1 MKNIAIKTTLRNS
14 ASAIVLGAILLPA
27 IALADSDQG
36 HNDSHMG
43 NHMSEQGH
51 MMSEQGQMM
60 SGQQG
65 MDQHMR
71 EVMGTGR
78 INKVMADRHMV
89 NIVHEPIAELEWPK
103 MRMNF
108 KTTEDVNLSD
118 LKPGQEVTFKLQVK
132 KDNSYV
138 IKQIDVK

>member
-1 MKNIAIKTTLRNS
+1 MNVITTKNMLKNVISTLAVS
-14 ASAIVLGAILLPA
+14 AMLLPA
-27 IALADSDQG
+27 VTLAESDHG
-36 HNDSHMG
+36 HSNMKAHS
-43 NHMSEQGH
+43 N
-51 MMSEQGQMM
+51 MM
-60 SGQQG
+60 
-65 MDQHMR
+65 DHNTR

-89 NIVHEPIAELEWPK
+89 NIVHDPIAELEWPK

-108 KTTEDVNLSD
+108 KTTDEVNLD
-118 LKPGQEVTFKLQVK
+118 ALKPGQEVTFKLQVK

>member
-1 MKNIAIKTTLRNS
+1 MKNRTIKTMLRDSTS
-14 ASAIVLGAILLPA
+14 ALVVGAILLPA
-27 IALADSDQG
+27 IALADSDHG
-36 HNDSHMG
+36 KSASHMESG
-43 NHMSEQGH
+43 GHMSE
-51 MMSEQGQMM
+51 MGQMM
-60 SGQQG
+60 NNQQG

-108 KTTEDVNLSD
+108 KTTDEVNLDD

>member
-1 MKNIAIKTTLRNS
+1 MKNMAIKTMLRNS

-27 IALADSDQG
+27 AALADSDHAG
-36 HNDSHMG
+36 G
-43 NHMSEQGH
+43 AHMSG
-51 MMSEQGQMM
+51 QGQMM
-60 SGQQG
+60 GTQKG

-78 INKVMADRHMV
+78 INKVMADKHMV

-108 KTTEDVNLSD
+108 KTTDDVNLGD

>member
-1 MKNIAIKTTLRNS
+1 MKNMAIKTMLRNS

-27 IALADSDQG
+27 AALADSDHAG
-36 HNDSHMG
+36 G
-43 NHMSEQGH
+43 AHMSGQGQ

-60 SGQQG
+60 GTQKG

-78 INKVMADRHMV
+78 INKVMADKHMV

-108 KTTEDVNLSD
+108 KTTDDVNLGD